1 MATSAVS
8 AKILSHPEASLY
20 VGDLHSN
27 VTATMLLQKFS
38 TIGPILSIRVC
49 RDMITRRSLNYAY
62 VNFEE
67 PIHAKR
73 ALDTMNFDLLYGRPL
88 RIMWSQRAPD
98 LRKTGVGNVFI
109 KHLDKR
115 IDSKLLYYA
124 FSTFGNILSCKIMR
138 NESGES
144 CGFGFIH
151 FETQEAADMAINK
164 MNGTFLVYKKIY
176 VARFQSCDSRPDSP
190 CKFTNVFI
198 KNFGDELDETQLHE
212 LFSKQG
218 EIRSFKVERDE
229 HGNSKGFGFCCFET
243 AEEAEQAV
251 KTLNGYSIGNKQL
264 YVGRFEKKHQ
274 RLSEIKRK
282 KELKKQESTNKYQG
296 VNLYISN
303 LDDTID
309 DEQLEKE
316 FSNNGESKG
325 FGFVCFSTPD
335 EAVKAIEEMN
345 GSTLGSKTLYVGL
358 AERKQERRM
367 RLIKEHKQ
375 QLQTSNISSQVGLLV
390 RPQTNPKLQQE
401 ITDIRTTKH
410 MAHVNSVEC
419 PNSIVVVGQERLA
432 PTVINN
438 ATLQEQKQTLEEH
451 SFLLTPQM
459 QEELS
464 GKITAI
470 LLEVDKTKLHVQK
483 SPDLLKAKIEKA
495 IAVLQAYEAKQAN
508 AAKPATTEPT
518 DS

>member
-115 IDSKLLYYA
+115 IDSKLLYDA

-296 VNLYISN
+296 VMTS
-303 LDDTID
+303 
-309 DEQLEKE
+309 
-316 FSNNGESKG
+316 NGESKG

-401 ITDIRTTKH
+401 LTDIRTTKH

-438 ATLQEQKQTLEEH
+438 ATLQEQKQTLDEH
-451 SFLLTPQM
+451 SFPLTPQM

-495 IAVLQAYEAKQAN
+495 IGVLQAYEAKQAN

>member
-1 MATSAVS
+1 MAASRVS
-8 AKILSHPEASLY
+8 AKILNHPAASLY

-27 VTATMLLQKFS
+27 VTATMLYEKFS
-38 TIGPILSIRVC
+38 TVGPILSIRVC

-67 PIHAKR
+67 PLHAKR
-73 ALDTMNFDLLYGRPL
+73 ALDTMNFDSLCGRPL

-115 IDSKLLYYA
+115 IDSKLLYDT
-124 FSTFGNILSCKIMR
+124 FSTFGNILSCKVMR

-164 MNGTFLVYKKIY
+164 MNGAFLVYKKVY
-176 VARFQSCDSRPDSP
+176 VARFQSRDSRPDGP

-198 KNFGDELDETQLHE
+198 KNFGDELDEKQLSE

-218 EIRSFKVERDE
+218 EIRSFKIERDE
-229 HGNSKGFGFCCFET
+229 NGNSKGFGFCCFEK

-251 KTLNGYSIGNKQL
+251 QILNGYSIGNKRL
-264 YVGRFEKKHQ
+264 YVGRFEKKHK

-282 KELKKQESTNKYQG
+282 IDLKKQESMNKYQD
-296 VNLYISN
+296 VM
-303 LDDTID
+303 T
-309 DEQLEKE
+309 
-316 FSNNGESKG
+316 NNGRSKG

-367 RLIKEHKQ
+367 RLANEHRQ
-375 QLQTSNISSQVGLLV
+375 HLRTSNISPQVALPFSNRTISSNLV
-390 RPQTNPKLQQE
+390 RPQANPKLQRE
-401 ITDIRTTKH
+401 TTDTRTAKH
-410 MAHVNSVEC
+410 MAHFNPVEC
-419 PNSIVVVGQERLA
+419 PNSIVVVEQELL
-432 PTVINN
+432 TSTTINN
-438 ATLQEQKQTLEEH
+438 ATLQEQKQTLDEH
-451 SFLLTPQM
+451 SFPLTPQM

-464 GKITAI
+464 GKITDI
-470 LLEVDKTKLHVQK
+470 LLEVDNTKLHVQK
-483 SPDLLKAKIEKA
+483 SPDLLKAKVEKA
-495 IAVLQAYEAKQAN
+495 IAVLQAYEAKQVNSAKQ
-508 AAKPATTEPT
+508 AATEPT